1 MHMTTRREFANG
13 MALTTAAAILGVAAK
28 PSDAEPPPETTR
40 LRLVRYPYEHACLAP
55 QWVAEGLLRAEG
67 FTDIEYVMTVN
78 PGADFIA
85 GKLDFVGAEIMGLLL
100 SLEASPPVVVIGG
113 MHAGCFELFGTSRVR
128 SLLDL
133 KNRTIAVGAY
143 AGSQALVTA
152 MAAYVG
158 LDPRRDTKFVTPP
171 SSEAMQLLSDG
182 RIDAMLGFP
191 PEPQELRTR
200 KIGHVVVSTR
210 EDRPWSRYFCC
221 MAVARET
228 FVTKNPVATKR
239 MLRAFLKAAD
249 MCALEPDRIGRV
261 LVDQGFA
268 KNYDYTVQT
277 LKEISWTRWREYDP
291 ADSMRFYALR
301 LHETGLLK
309 TSPQKLL
316 ARNTDWRFFN
326 ELRKELKS

>member
-1 MHMTTRREFANG
+1 
-13 MALTTAAAILGVAAK
+13 
-28 PSDAEPPPETTR
+28 
-40 LRLVRYPYEHACLAP
+40 
-55 QWVAEGLLRAEG
+55 
-67 FTDIEYVMTVN
+67 
-78 PGADFIA
+78 
-85 GKLDFVGAEIMGLLL
+85 
-100 SLEASPPVVVIGG
+100 
-113 MHAGCFELFGTSRVR
+113 VR

-171 SSEAMQLLSDG
+171 SREAMQLLSDG
-182 RIDAMLGFP
+182 KIDAMLGFP

-239 MLRAFLKAAD
+239 MLRAFFKAAD
-249 MCALEPDRIGRV
+249 LCALEPDRIGRI
-261 LVDQGFA
+261 LVDQGFV
-268 KNYDYTVQT
+268 KDYNYTVQT
-277 LKEISWTRWREYDP
+277 LKEIPWARWRDFDP

-309 TSPQKLL
+309 TSPQKIL
-316 ARNTDWRFFN
+316 ARTDWRFFN
-326 ELRKELKS
+326 ELRKELKA